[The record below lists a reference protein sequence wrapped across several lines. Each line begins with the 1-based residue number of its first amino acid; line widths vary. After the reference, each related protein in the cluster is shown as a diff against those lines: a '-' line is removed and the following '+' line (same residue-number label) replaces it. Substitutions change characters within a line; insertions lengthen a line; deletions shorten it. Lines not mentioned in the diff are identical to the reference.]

1 MNKRLCYRT
10 VIALAIAVGLMPLAA
25 SASTILSLGGFE
37 NTGQINI
44 GSVQTTADMIFT
56 TLTYG
61 STSLTGDFSE
71 SYEWTSGGGGVM
83 VTSETAFGNFSAGE
97 TLVTIDEGG

>member
-1 MNKRLCYRT
+1 
-10 VIALAIAVGLMPLAA
+10 
-25 SASTILSLGGFE
+25 
-37 NTGQINI
+37 
-44 GSVQTTADMIFT
+44 MIFT